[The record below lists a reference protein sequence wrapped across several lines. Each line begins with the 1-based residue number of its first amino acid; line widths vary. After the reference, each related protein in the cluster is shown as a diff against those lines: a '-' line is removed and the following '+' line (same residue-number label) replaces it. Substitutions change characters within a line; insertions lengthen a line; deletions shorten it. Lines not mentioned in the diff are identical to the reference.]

1 MTTQLLEGLNPA
13 QREAVEQID
22 GPLLIVAGPGSG
34 KTRVIVHRIAYLVNT
49 VDISPGRICAVTF
62 TNKAAR
68 QLKERLAELLGPDRG
83 GRVMAATFHALCA
96 RLLRQYGEV
105 LGLDRAFTIYDRDD
119 QVDVLKEA
127 FAQIDLDPKRFSLR
141 GVLDGISGAKAQ
153 LLDPEG
159 YRARAGSY
167 FEEVVARIYAA
178 YQQLLARNQAVDFD
192 DLLMRTHQLLRD
204 HDAVRERCQERFL
217 HLLVDEFQD
226 TNPAQY
232 AIARQL
238 ADRWKNICVVGDPDQ
253 SIYAWRHADIRN
265 ILSFQ
270 RDYPQARV
278 VTLEENYRS
287 SQNIL
292 DAAQGVIAAN
302 SQRVEKRLLAR
313 KPRGVPVVVSE
324 AYTEGEEAAW
334 VLEEADRL
342 RRVEGQSYAG
352 VAVAYRVNAQSRPLE
367 EACLRYGV
375 PYRLVGAVRFYHRRE
390 VKDILAYLRL
400 LVNANDAVSLLR
412 VLNVP
417 PRGIGQKTADEL
429 VRWSRSQE
437 LPLGVAIRR
446 LEGDPTA
453 AAGIPRAGRAALVRF
468 ARLLDELTEASR
480 NTPVTELLDLVLER
494 TGYGDH
500 LAGETDAE
508 DRLENLKELRSSAA
522 EFAELPPSEG
532 IASFLERAALVSDV
546 DNLEEGE
553 AAITLITLHQAKGL
567 EFPVVFMIGLEE
579 GLLPHNRSIGD
590 DDEMEEERRLCYVGM
605 TRAQERLY
613 MVRAFRRRMMGG
625 ISGPTLPSRFLR
637 DIPRELIAPTA
648 TEQRLPA
655 PARVRIAAAAEAVR
669 SPAPLRDGDHVRHPT
684 FGEGM
689 VLSCAPSAG
698 DFTVTVAFKDS
709 DVGVK
714 RLIHSLAKLEKVGN
728 MEWKGDGNGEG

>member
-1 MTTQLLEGLNPA
+1 MTTRLLDGLNPA

-22 GPLLIVAGPGSG
+22 GPLLIIAGPGSG
-34 KTRVIVHRIAYLVNT
+34 KTRVIVHRTAYLVNT
-49 VDISPGRICAVTF
+49 VGISPSRIICAVTF
-62 TNKAAR
+62 TNRAAR
-68 QLKERLAELLGPDRG
+68 QLKERLADLLGPDQG
-83 GRVMAATFHALCA
+83 GRVLAATFHALCA
-96 RLLRQYGEV
+96 RLLRQHGEV
-105 LGLDRAFTIYDRDD
+105 MGLDRAFTIYDRDD

-127 FAQIDLDPKRFSLR
+127 FAQLDLDPKRFSLR
-141 GVLDGISGAKAQ
+141 GVLDGISGAKAKM
-153 LLDPEG
+153 LDPEG

-167 FEEVVARIYAA
+167 FEEVVARLYAA
-178 YQQLLARNQAVDFD
+178 YQQLLVRNQAVDFD
-192 DLLMRTHQLLRD
+192 DLLLRTYHLLRD
-204 HDAVRERCQERFL
+204 HDAVRDRLQERYL

-226 TNPAQY
+226 TNVVQY
-232 AIARQL
+232 AIASQL
-238 ADRWKNICVVGDPDQ
+238 AGKWKNICVVGDPDQ

-270 RDYPQARV
+270 RDYPGARV

-324 AYTEGEEAAW
+324 SYTDGEEAAW

-342 RRVEGQSYAG
+342 RREEGLSYAG

-375 PYRLVGAVRFYHRRE
+375 PYRLVGAIRFYHRRE
-390 VKDILAYLRL
+390 VKDLLAYLRL
-400 LVNANDAVSLLR
+400 LVNPNDAVSLLR

-429 VRWSRSQE
+429 TRWSRSQE
-437 LPLGVAIRR
+437 VPLGIAIRQ
-446 LEGDPTA
+446 LEADSATA
-453 AAGIPRAGRAALVRF
+453 PGIPRAGRAALVRF

-480 NTPVTELLDLVLER
+480 QTPVTALLDLVMER
-494 TGYGDH
+494 TGYGAH
-500 LAGETDAE
+500 LAEDPDRE
-508 DRLENLKELRSSAA
+508 DRLDNIRELHSAAA
-522 EFAELPPSEG
+522 EFAELPPDEG
-532 IASFLERAALVSDV
+532 LALFLERAALVSDV
-546 DNLEEGE
+546 DNLKEGE
-553 AAITLITLHQAKGL
+553 PAITLITLHQAKGL
-567 EFPVVFMIGLEE
+567 EFPVVFMVGLEE
-579 GLLPHNRSIGD
+579 GLLPHNRSLGD

-625 ISGPTLPSRFLR
+625 MSGATLPSRFLR

-655 PARVRIAAAAEAVR
+655 LARVRMAAAAAAAATA
-669 SPAPLRDGDHVRHPT
+669 PAPLRDGDHVRHPK

-689 VLSCAPSAG
+689 VLSCTPSSD
-698 DFTVTVAFKDS
+698 DFTVTVAFKNAE
-709 DVGVK
+709 VGVK
-714 RLIHSLAKLEKVGN
+714 RLLHSMAKLEKVQ
-728 MEWKGDGNGEG
+728 

>member
-1 MTTQLLEGLNPA
+1 MTTRLLDGLNTA
-13 QREAVEQID
+13 QREAVQHIE

-49 VDISPGRICAVTF
+49 VGVSPARICAVTF

-68 QLKERLAELLGPDRG
+68 QLKERLADLLGPDRG
-83 GRVMAATFHALCA
+83 GRVVAGTFHAFCA
-96 RLLRQYGEV
+96 RLLRQHGEV
-105 LGLDRAFTIYDRDD
+105 IGLDRAFTIYDRDD
-119 QVDVLKEA
+119 QLDVLKQA

-153 LLDPEG
+153 LLEPEG
-159 YRARAGSY
+159 YKARAGSY
-167 FEEVVARIYAA
+167 FEETVARVYAA
-178 YQQLLARNQAVDFD
+178 YQQLLTRNQAVDLD
-192 DLLMRTHQLLRD
+192 DLLLKTYQLLRD
-204 HDAVRERCQERFL
+204 HETVREQCQERFL

-226 TNPAQY
+226 TNVVQY
-232 AIARQL
+232 AIAREL
-238 ADRWKNICVVGDPDQ
+238 AAKWKNICVVGDPDQ

-270 RDYPQARV
+270 RDYPNARV
-278 VTLEENYRS
+278 VKLDENYRS

-302 SQRVEKRLLAR
+302 RRRVENRLRAR

-324 AYTEGEEAAW
+324 SYTDGEEAAW

-342 RRVEGQSYAG
+342 RREHGQSYAG

-367 EACLRYGV
+367 EACMRYGV
-375 PYRLVGAVRFYHRRE
+375 PYRLVGAIRFYHRRE
-390 VKDILAYLRL
+390 VKDVLAYLRL
-400 LVNANDAVSLLR
+400 LVNPNDAVSLLR

-417 PRGIGQKTADEL
+417 PRGIGQKTEDEL
-429 VRWSRSQE
+429 VRWGRSQD
-437 LPLGVAIRR
+437 LPLGEALRG
-446 LEGDPTA
+446 LETDA
-453 AAGIPRAGRAALVRF
+453 AAAPGIPRAGRAALVRF
-468 ARLLDELTEASR
+468 ARLLDELTDASR

-508 DRLENLKELRSSAA
+508 DRLDNVKELRSAAA
-522 EFAELPPSEG
+522 EFAEFPPDEG
-532 IASFLERAALVSDV
+532 IAAFLERAALVSDV
-546 DNLEEGE
+546 DNLQEGE
-553 AAITLITLHQAKGL
+553 SAITLITLHQCKGL
-567 EFPVVFMIGLEE
+567 EFPVVFMVGLEE
-579 GLLPHNRSIGD
+579 GLLPHNRSLGD

-648 TEQRLPA
+648 TQQRLFA
-655 PARVRIAAAAEAVR
+655 PERVRMAAAAAAAAPPT
-669 SPAPLRDGDHVRHPT
+669 PAPLRDGDHVRHPK
-684 FGEGM
+684 FGEGV
-689 VLSCAPSAG
+689 VLNCVPSSG
-698 DFTVTVAFKDS
+698 DFTVTVAFKAA

-714 RLIHSLAKLEKVGN
+714 RLLHSIAKLEKA
-728 MEWKGDGNGEG
+728 